1 VAAKRSK
8 RAEIRKQRLA
18 RKRRERVI
26 TMIVVAGVILLVGG
40 LLVLASGPSASP
52 PAEPTLAGSDLLPPP
67 PHPHPHADM
76 NAIGDPNAPVT
87 IIEYSDFQ
95 CPFCGRFARE
105 TEPLL
110 IRDYVETG
118 KVRLIYRT
126 FGDWI
131 GPESLRAAEAAYCAG
146 DQGKFW
152 EFHDVLFYNQ
162 HGENQGAFS
171 RERIDMMAQMLG
183 LDMDAFGKCLDSH
196 KYRQQAMQD
205 LKDGQAA
212 GVKGTPSFLVI
223 APDGSQQFI
232 EGAQPYPRFQEAIEA
247 ALQKKKP

>member
-1 VAAKRSK
+1 MSAKRSSK
-8 RAEIRKQRLA
+8 RAEMRRQRRAA
-18 RKRRERVI
+18 RQRRERII
-26 TMIVVAGVILLVGG
+26 TMIVIAGVILLLGG
-40 LLVLASGPSASP
+40 LLFLASQSQEQASP
-52 PAEPTLAGSDLLPPP
+52 TPAGANLVPPA
-67 PHPHPHADM
+67 PHPHPSEDA
-76 NAIGDPNAPVT
+76 NALGDPNAPVT

-95 CPFCGRFARE
+95 CPFCGRFALQ

-152 EFHDVLFYNQ
+152 AFHDALFANQ
-162 HGENQGAFS
+162 HGENQGAFT
-171 RERIDMMAQMLG
+171 RERIEAMAKMLG
-183 LDMDAFGKCLDSH
+183 LDMDAFRKCMDEH
-196 KYRQQAMQD
+196 KYQKQAMQD
-205 LKDGQAA
+205 LQDGQAA
-212 GVKGTPSFLVI
+212 GVKGTPSFIII

-232 EGAQPYPRFQEAIEA
+232 EGAQPYERFREAIEE
-247 ALQKKKP
+247 ALKKQP